1 MDTLRIEA
9 MLSRYWGAIQKGWAL
24 SPQRFKETPLH
35 PTPNHEEA
43 IAHTLCMVELLR
55 ERLSDPAQ
63 AGKNLRWL
71 GFIQGALWG
80 AGVMSI
86 QDMLKGDD

>member
-1 MDTLRIEA
+1 
-9 MLSRYWGAIQKGWAL
+9 
-24 SPQRFKETPLH
+24 
-35 PTPNHEEA
+35 
-43 IAHTLCMVELLR
+43 MVELLR